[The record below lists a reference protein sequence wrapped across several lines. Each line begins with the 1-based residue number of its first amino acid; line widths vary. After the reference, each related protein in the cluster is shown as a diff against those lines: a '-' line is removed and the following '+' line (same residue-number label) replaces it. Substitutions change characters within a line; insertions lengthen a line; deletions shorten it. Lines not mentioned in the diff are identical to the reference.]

1 MCGELLISPESAIR
15 HTQVDNKPGAL
26 ADTLALLAQART
38 DLQAVMGYRYPG
50 DQDKATI
57 ELYPVSGRKA
67 IEAARSAGLAA
78 SSIPTV
84 LLQGDNR
91 PGLGHTIAKALGD
104 AGINLSF
111 VLAQVVGRKYAA
123 VFGFENDSDAA
134 KAIALIRKAAAPARK
149 R

>member
-1 MCGELLISPESAIR
+1 MAITLKKITLWR
-15 HTQVDNKPGAL
+15 KEVDDKPGAL

-50 DQDKATI
+50 NQDKATI
-57 ELYPVSGRKA
+57 ELHPVSGKKA
-67 IEAARSAGLAA
+67 IKAARSAGLAA

-84 LLQGDNR
+84 LVQGDNR

-104 AGINLSF
+104 AGINLGF

>member
-1 MCGELLISPESAIR
+1 MAITLKKITLWR
-15 HTQVDNKPGAL
+15 KEVDNKPGAL

-50 DQDKATI
+50 DQGKAAI
-57 ELYPVSGRKA
+57 ELHPVSGKKA

-78 SSIPTV
+78 SPIPTV

-104 AGINLSF
+104 AGINLGF

-134 KAIALIRKAAAPARK
+134 KAIALIRKATAPARK

>member
-1 MCGELLISPESAIR
+1 MAITLKKITLWR
-15 HTQVDNKPGAL
+15 KEVDNKPGAL
-26 ADTLALLAQART
+26 AETLALLAQAGT

-50 DQDKATI
+50 DQGKAAI
-57 ELYPVSGRKA
+57 ELHPVSGKKA
-67 IEAARSAGLAA
+67 IEAAQSAGLAA

-84 LLQGDNR
+84 LVQGDNR
-91 PGLGHTIAKALGD
+91 PGLGHAIAKALGD
-104 AGINLSF
+104 AGINLNF

-123 VFGFENDSDAA
+123 VLGFENDSDAA

>member
-1 MCGELLISPESAIR
+1 MAITLKKITLWR
-15 HTQVDNKPGAL
+15 KEVDDKPGAL

-38 DLQAVMGYRYPG
+38 DLQAVMGYRYQG
-50 DQDKATI
+50 DQGKAAI
-57 ELYPVSGRKA
+57 ELHPVSGKKA
-67 IEAARSAGLAA
+67 IEAARSAGLAT
-78 SSIPTV
+78 SPIPTV

-104 AGINLSF
+104 ASINLGF

>member
-1 MCGELLISPESAIR
+1 MAITLKKITLWR
-15 HTQVDNKPGAL
+15 KEVDNKPGAL
-26 ADTLALLAQART
+26 AETLALLAKART

-50 DQDKATI
+50 DQGKAAI
-57 ELYPVSGRKA
+57 ELHPVSGKKA

-84 LLQGDNR
+84 LVQGDNR
-91 PGLGHTIAKALGD
+91 PGLGHAIAKPLGD
-104 AGINLSF
+104 AGINLNF